1 MNYGKYKQARNAS
14 WQCLIDYNICSLPVK
29 VSRIANQTD
38 IVLLKNSA
46 VNLLSENE
54 SGTTLMQMINF
65 ISYMQMS
72 NPLSDVDLQLR
83 MNSVIY
89 F

>member
-1 MNYGKYKQARNAS
+1 MPLG
-14 WQCLIDYNICSLPVK
+14 QCLIDYNIGSLPVK

-54 SGTTLMQMINF
+54 SGTTLMQNDKLYT
-65 ISYMQMS
+65 YMQMS
-72 NPLSDVDLQLR
+72 NPLSDADSQSHTSLDTF
-83 MNSVIY
+83 S
-89 F
+89 